1 MPPRMMR
8 GMRPMRMLK
17 PIKPAE
23 PFKDLAEVVKDD
35 EALFKSWADRV
46 GETRAQRAL
55 DVWRKRTGSTTLPEL
70 LAEAWLMS
78 RGANYETQFDL
89 GWAHPDFVLF
99 NVVPAASVVL
109 EVYGDYWHG
118 KPDAAAHDAMRKAQL
133 LTTTARGMPI
143 KAVVEIWEKDIYAG
157 DQCFEQAYAQLV
169 ANDLGAYQA

>member
-1 MPPRMMR
+1 MRGIMR
-8 GMRPMRMLK
+8 GMRPMRTIK

-70 LAEAWLMS
+70 LAESWLIS
-78 RGANYETQFDL
+78 TGVRYEAQFDL

-99 NVVPAASVVL
+99 DVTPAAAIVL

-118 KPDAAAHDAMRKAQL
+118 KPDAIAHDAMRKGQL
-133 LTTTARGMPI
+133 LTTTARGLPI
-143 KAVVEIWEKDIYAG
+143 RAVVEIWEKDIYAG
-157 DQCFEQAYAQLV
+157 DQCFERAYAQLA
-169 ANDLGAYQA
+169 ANDLTEFSA